1 MKTGAALR
9 ILVPLAA
16 LFLSACASAP
26 SCPPGLAAG
35 SAIDLYFGRGV
46 PGGREVTDAQW
57 RDFVDQVLIR
67 EFPDG
72 STTFDASGTWFSTR
86 QNRTISER
94 SAMVSVIVPDAR
106 QAAPKVERLIAEYKA
121 RFAQD
126 SVLRAERAVCFAF

>member
-1 MKTGAALR
+1 MKRAVLR

-16 LFLSACASAP
+16 LILSACADAP

-46 PGGREVTDAQW
+46 AGGREVTDAQW

-106 QAAPKVERLIAEYKA
+106 AAAPKVERLIAEYKQ
-121 RFAQD
+121 RFTQD

>member
-1 MKTGAALR
+1 MKRAALR
-9 ILVPLAA
+9 IVVPLAA
-16 LFLSACASAP
+16 LFLLSACASAP
-26 SCPPGLAAG
+26 SCPPGLTAG
-35 SAIDLYFGRGV
+35 TAIDLYFGRGV
-46 PGGREVTDAQW
+46 PGGREVTDLQW
-57 RDFVDQVLIR
+57 QHFVEQVLIR

-86 QNRTISER
+86 QSRTISER

-106 QAAPKVERLIAEYKA
+106 HAAPKVERVIAEYKQ

>member
-1 MKTGAALR
+1 MR
-9 ILVPLAA
+9 IVVPLAA
-16 LFLSACASAP
+16 LFLLSACANAP
-26 SCPPGLAAG
+26 PCAPGLSAG
-35 SAIDLYFGRGV
+35 AAIDLYFGRGV
-46 PGGREVTDAQW
+46 AGGRDVTDAQW
-57 RDFVDQVLIR
+57 RDFVDRVLIR

-72 STTFDASGTWFSTR
+72 STTFDASGTWFSAR

-106 QAAPKVERLIAEYKA
+106 AAAPKVERVIAEYKA

>member
-1 MKTGAALR
+1 MKRAALR
-9 ILVPLAA
+9 IVVPLAA
-16 LFLSACASAP
+16 LFLAACANAP
-26 SCPPGLAAG
+26 SCPPGLSAG

-57 RDFVDQVLIR
+57 REFVDQVLIR

-86 QNRTISER
+86 QSRTISER

-106 QAAPKVERLIAEYKA
+106 QAAPKVERVIADYKR

>member
-1 MKTGAALR
+1 MKRAALR
-9 ILVPLAA
+9 IVVPLAA
-16 LFLSACASAP
+16 LFLEACASAP
-26 SCPPGLAAG
+26 SCPPGLSTG
-35 SAIDLYFGRGV
+35 TAIDLYFGRGV
-46 PGGREVTDAQW
+46 AGGREVTDAQW
-57 RDFVDQVLIR
+57 REFVDQVLIR
-67 EFPDG
+67 EFPAG

-106 QAAPKVERLIAEYKA
+106 ASAPMVERLIAEYKT

>member
-1 MKTGAALR
+1 M
-9 ILVPLAA
+9 
-16 LFLSACASAP
+16 
-26 SCPPGLAAG
+26 
-35 SAIDLYFGRGV
+35 

-57 RDFVDQVLIR
+57 REFVEQVLIR

-72 STTFDASGTWFSTR
+72 ATIFDASGTWFSTR

-94 SAMVSVIVPDAR
+94 SIMVSVIVPDAR
-106 QAAPKVERLIAEYKA
+106 HAAPKVARVIGEYKS